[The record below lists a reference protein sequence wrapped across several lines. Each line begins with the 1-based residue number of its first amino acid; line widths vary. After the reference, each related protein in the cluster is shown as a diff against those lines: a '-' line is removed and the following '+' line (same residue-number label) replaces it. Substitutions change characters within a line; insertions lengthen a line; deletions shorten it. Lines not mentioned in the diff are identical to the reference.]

1 MAWSW
6 LSVIS
11 CLAALQPFLLGFYL
25 DDWVLMGHDAVMHSP
40 FSWNLL
46 RTIYYVD
53 PSRPI
58 SIAFRWITGSILRD
72 FAPLWH
78 ITLVAANG
86 SIVLLTAI
94 LVRSLL
100 PREYAVPRLTAVCL
114 AAAWMVLPWTSG
126 IRFWPTILNLHVFLA
141 VFLWLLLHLLRGWR
155 SGRGPWLA
163 PFFAYLA
170 VCLGYEALYGQFIVA
185 AFLGLA
191 EIRSRAVPKRAVLQS
206 IAALVAAQ
214 ACALAWNL
222 YARSLPGSFR
232 SVDSGWTRLL
242 VQNLKQAVPEM
253 WASFGEVR
261 WLAMVAFLAL
271 IAGAATVLY
280 RRFRNEA
287 RPPFVLE
294 SAALLTLSLIS
305 GALVSAVVF
314 SMGGR
319 PFVGFGV
326 EARGLSVLS
335 LWALVA
341 MALLLS
347 AALGSARGFPGRLL
361 VLGVWL
367 SAAALLVGQIS
378 HFRDWYLAARV
389 QEQVLARMPLAEI
402 RKAEPGAEILCAF
415 PPDIRNA
422 PVFAADWD
430 LNSAIRVS
438 YPALSGR
445 HFIPFSRWAGAIR
458 WDGRRVYFEANPD
471 VSFPATIVY
480 LWRPFH
486 GEFIKLER
494 PAVVRMDFEWQ
505 YVQ

>member
-1 MAWSW
+1 MAWLW
-6 LSVIS
+6 LAILG
-11 CLAALQPFLLGFYL
+11 CLAALQPFCLGFYL
-25 DDWVLMGHDAVMHSP
+25 DDWVLMGHDAAIHNP

-53 PSRPI
+53 PSRPV
-58 SIAFRWITGSILRD
+58 SIVFRWVTGSIFRD
-72 FAPLWH
+72 VAPVWH
-78 ITLVAANG
+78 VALVAVNG
-86 SIVLLTAI
+86 SIVFLAAALI
-94 LVRSLL
+94 RSVL
-100 PREYAVPRLTAVCL
+100 PHGYAVSRLTAVCL
-114 AAAWMVLPWTSG
+114 AAAWMALPWTSG
-126 IRFWPTILNLHVFLA
+126 IRYWPTTLNVHVSLA

-163 PFFAYLA
+163 PFLAYLA

-191 EIRSRAVPKRAVLQS
+191 EFRFRAVPRRAVLQS
-206 IAALVAAQ
+206 LAALVAAQ
-214 ACALAWNL
+214 TCALAWNL

-232 SVDSGWTRLL
+232 SVDAGWPRLL
-242 VQNLKQAVPEM
+242 VRNLKQAVPEM

-261 WLAMVAFLAL
+261 WLAMAAFLAL
-271 IAGAATVLY
+271 LAGAAVVLY
-280 RRFRNEA
+280 RRFLDEG
-287 RPPFVLE
+287 RPPSVLE
-294 SAALLTLSLIS
+294 GAALVTLSLIS

-326 EARGLSVLS
+326 EARSLSVLS

-347 AALGSARGFPGRLL
+347 AALASFRGLPGGLM
-361 VLGVWL
+361 VLGIWL
-367 SAAALLVGQIS
+367 SAAALLAGQIS
-378 HFRDWYLAARV
+378 HFRDWYLAARL
-389 QEQVLARMPLAEI
+389 QEQVLVRMPVSEI
-402 RKAEPGAEILCAF
+402 RKTEPGAEILCVF
-415 PPDIRNA
+415 PSDIRNA

-458 WDGRRVYFEANPD
+458 WDGRKVYFEANPD
-471 VSFPATIVY
+471 VSFPAATVY
-480 LWRPFH
+480 LWRPFY
-486 GEFIKLER
+486 GEFVRLER
-494 PAVVRMDFEWQ
+494 PAVVRMDFGWQ